1 MKSKPSSSSGSSV
14 ADILRE
20 ITADRPPSARRDAI
34 FDELRAQ
41 EKTIKS
47 ALASGWSASQLASRL
62 RERGVKASEE
72 RLRSEIRKI
81 AGLAPRVKG
90 SVTKT

>member
-14 ADILRE
+14 ADILKE
-20 ITADRPPSARRDAI
+20 ITADRPPSARRDAV

-47 ALASGWSASQLASRL
+47 PLANG
-62 RERGVKASEE
+62 
-72 RLRSEIRKI
+72 
-81 AGLAPRVKG
+81 
-90 SVTKT
+90 